1 MTTKQYLSQI
11 GRYERMIDDK
21 LTELY
26 RLRQIA
32 SSISISVSDDKIMS
46 SGSQDK
52 MGDAVAKIVDLEKSV
67 EDTITKYTETRQK
80 IIVQI
85 DNIPDI
91 NAYSVLFNRYVGN
104 KSFEKIADSIG
115 YSVRQTIRIH
125 GIALQEFEKIY
136 GSEYLSLN
144 VIECH

>member
-80 IIVQI
+80 IIMQI

-91 NAYSVLFNRYVGN
+91 NAYSVLFNRYVAN

-115 YSVRQTIRIH
+115 YSVRQTIRVH

>member
-80 IIVQI
+80 IIMQI

-91 NAYSVLFNRYVGN
+91 NAYSVLFNRYVAN

-115 YSVRQTIRIH
+115 YSVRQIIRIH

>member
-80 IIVQI
+80 IIMQI

-91 NAYSVLFNRYVGN
+91 NAYSVLFNRYVAN

-136 GSEYLSLN
+136 GSEY
-144 VIECH
+144 

>member
-80 IIVQI
+80 IIMQI

-91 NAYSVLFNRYVGN
+91 NAYSVLFNRYVAN

>member
-80 IIVQI
+80 IIMQI
-85 DNIPDI
+85 DNMPDI
-91 NAYSVLFNRYVGN
+91 NAYSVLFNRYVAN

>member
-80 IIVQI
+80 IIMQI
-85 DNIPDI
+85 DNMPDI
-91 NAYSVLFNRYVGN
+91 NVYSVLFNRYVAN

>member
-80 IIVQI
+80 IIMQI

-91 NAYSVLFNRYVGN
+91 NAYSVLFNRYVAN
-104 KSFEKIADSIG
+104 KSFEKIADRIG

-125 GIALQEFEKIY
+125 GIALREFEKIY

>member
-67 EDTITKYTETRQK
+67 GDTITKYTETRQK
-80 IIVQI
+80 IIMQI
-85 DNIPDI
+85 DNMPDI
-91 NAYSVLFNRYVGN
+91 NVYSVLFNRYVAN

>member
-80 IIVQI
+80 IIMQI
-85 DNIPDI
+85 DNVPDI
-91 NAYSVLFNRYVGN
+91 NAYSVLFNRYVAN

>member
-67 EDTITKYTETRQK
+67 EDTITKYTGTRQK
-80 IIVQI
+80 IIMQI
-85 DNIPDI
+85 DNMPDI
-91 NAYSVLFNRYVGN
+91 NVYSVLFNRYVAN

>member
-67 EDTITKYTETRQK
+67 EDTITKYTGTRQK
-80 IIVQI
+80 IIMQI

-91 NAYSVLFNRYVGN
+91 NAYSVLFNRYVAN

>member
-91 NAYSVLFNRYVGN
+91 NAYSVLFNRYVAN